1 MTYDSKKRFLINV
14 VFAAVVAAIA
24 FFCMKFLSGYLLPL
38 VIGVLIAALIQRPIN
53 FLFKKTRI
61 PRSIWAV
68 FLVLI
73 SFSAVIT
80 LAVFLGYQFYL
91 QIQNLIN
98 YLISNIPALTAFFAK
113 QDLASLPIFENM
125 PQSIIDSLSNAP
137 ATIVDSLTGTLTG
150 WVTGFATNMASA
162 APAGI
167 ITFVVT
173 IIATCYVAKDY
184 TVIKAFI
191 KKQIPQKYVQICG
204 DVKRLFSN
212 NLLKV
217 GKGYLILMGIT
228 LVELSVGLLILRV
241 NFAIPL
247 AALIAVVDILPV
259 LGVGTVLLPW
269 AAMSCISG
277 DFFQAIGLVVM
288 YVIITIVRQVL
299 EPKVISTQIG
309 LFPLVTLLS
318 MYVGLKLF
326 GFFGMVGFPLVLIVI
341 TALQKDGKIRIW
353 QPLTPEDIEAEKQVI
368 YGSHTHKPK
377 EKDKS

>member
-162 APAGI
+162 VPAGI

-277 DFFQAIGLVVM
+277 DFFRAIGLVMM

-377 EKDKS
+377 DKDKS

>member
-217 GKGYLILMGIT
+217 GKG
-228 LVELSVGLLILRV
+228 
-241 NFAIPL
+241 
-247 AALIAVVDILPV
+247 
-259 LGVGTVLLPW
+259 
-269 AAMSCISG
+269 
-277 DFFQAIGLVVM
+277 
-288 YVIITIVRQVL
+288 
-299 EPKVISTQIG
+299 
-309 LFPLVTLLS
+309 
-318 MYVGLKLF
+318 
-326 GFFGMVGFPLVLIVI
+326 
-341 TALQKDGKIRIW
+341 
-353 QPLTPEDIEAEKQVI
+353 
-368 YGSHTHKPK
+368 
-377 EKDKS
+377 